1 VWRTLQRD
9 DEEAAKV
16 YEEFVAAF
24 AGEGEEKKG
33 KEKGPKAFVRGGTIQ
48 PGSSAPGALLGEG
61 LGQQDGPV
69 LRA

>member
-1 VWRTLQRD
+1 M
-9 DEEAAKV
+9 